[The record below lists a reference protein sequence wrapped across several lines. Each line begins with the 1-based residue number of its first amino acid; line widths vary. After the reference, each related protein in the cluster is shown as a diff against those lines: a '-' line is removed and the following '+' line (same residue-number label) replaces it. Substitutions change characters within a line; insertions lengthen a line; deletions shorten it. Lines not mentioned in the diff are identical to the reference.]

1 MLLYADTISCN
12 QFQSVAI
19 SFGQLQ
25 SLSVSCNQLQSQCS
39 PCFSPHQLTITV
51 TDVNDNRPVCPQLP
65 QLQVERT
72 VDVGFTVVQLNVTDA
87 DIGSN
92 AAITFVELQGQFNNE
107 DDLLRVDRNNG
118 RVSTSRYACSLRTRP
133 SYPCKGLVLRVVCT
147 FLLMH
152 NQCY

>member
-1 MLLYADTISCN
+1 MVSCN
-12 QFQSVAI
+12 QLWSVAI

-25 SLSVSCNQLQSQCS
+25 SVLVSCGQLQSQCS
-39 PCFSPHQLTITV
+39 LYFSPHQLTITV

-87 DIGSN
+87 DIGTN

-118 RVSTSRYACSLRTRP
+118 KVSTSRYACSLRNRP
-133 SYPCKGLVLRVVCT
+133 SYPCEGLVPRLVRI
-147 FLLMH
+147 LLIHLTTMLKP
-152 NQCY
+152 